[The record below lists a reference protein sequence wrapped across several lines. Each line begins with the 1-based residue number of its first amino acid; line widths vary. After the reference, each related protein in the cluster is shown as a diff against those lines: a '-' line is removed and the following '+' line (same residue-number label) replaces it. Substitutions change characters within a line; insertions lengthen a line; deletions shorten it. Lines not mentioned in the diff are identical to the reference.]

1 MNKFLSVSLILTIP
15 LITEA
20 QKKNFTFDQLF
31 RGQFP
36 EIFKSLPEI
45 EKWTDDD
52 HYIEVRTDERG
63 AKTTWSVNARDG
75 KATPYTGDVDDEGTI
90 TVSDAENITFSPD
103 KKYVA
108 YTKHND
114 LYLMEVATHKE
125 TRLTNDG
132 SETIK
137 NGYASWLYYEEI
149 LGRASKYKAFWWSPD
164 SKQIAY
170 MRFDD
175 SKVPVFPIYVADGQ
189 HGYLEKERYP
199 KAGDPNPTAKIGI
212 VTIGSTATTWTN
224 FDTTT
229 DKYFGTPY
237 WSPGSEL
244 IVQWMNR
251 EQDSLLLY
259 HINKTNGAKTLIY
272 TEAQPTWIAL
282 DEDERFYFLSGNN
295 GFILKSDKD
304 GWENLYLYDLNGKL
318 LSQLTNGNFWNTGV
332 LAVDEKGKQVFFK
345 SRKENS
351 ARFDVYKASF
361 NGKNVTR
368 LSFGNYSHDEVS
380 VSPTGK
386 YFITTYSNLAAPP
399 AMALVDGKG
408 KIVRQLGDVKG
419 SDFDNY
425 ALAETKLTTVKSSDG
440 IFDLPVSITYPV
452 NFDST
457 KKYPVWIT
465 IYGGPDAGTVF
476 DRWKPS
482 GGLTQWW
489 AQEGIIQ
496 VSMDNRSS
504 GHFGKKGMNYI
515 YKQLGK
521 WEIEDYITCA
531 KWIRSQPWADAT
543 KVGISGGSF
552 GGYMSCMA
560 LTYGAGVFTH
570 GIASYS
576 VTDWKLYDTHYTERF
591 MNKPE
596 DNPQGYKNTAVLTY
610 VNRYKGLLRIVHG
623 TTDDNVHMQNSL
635 QLINALEDRGKH
647 FELMIY
653 PNQRHGI
660 QGGKAYHNFVE
671 TCRFIYEN
679 MLNEPLPREFSE

>member
-1 MNKFLSVSLILTIP
+1 MNKFLSVSLIIIVP

-20 QKKNFTFDQLF
+20 QKKSFTFDQLF
-31 RGQFP
+31 RGNFP
-36 EIFKSLPEI
+36 AIFNALPEI
-45 EKWTDDD
+45 EGWVDDD

-63 AKTTWSVNARDG
+63 SKTSWSVNVRDG
-75 KATPYTGDVDDEGTI
+75 KAVAYTGDDNDEGSV
-90 TVSDAENITFSPD
+90 TVADAENITFSPD

-108 YTKHND
+108 YTKKND
-114 LYLMEVATHKE
+114 LYVMDAATHKE
-125 TRLTNDG
+125 TRLTTDG
-132 SETIK
+132 SDVIK

-149 LGRASKYKAFWWSPD
+149 LGRRSKHKAFWWSPD

-212 VTIGSTATTWTN
+212 INIGSAVTTWTD
-224 FDTTT
+224 FDTTV
-229 DKYFGTPY
+229 DKYLGTPY

-259 HINKTNGAKTLIY
+259 HINKSNGSKTLIY
-272 TEAQPTWIAL
+272 TETQPTWVQL

-304 GWENLYLYDLNGKL
+304 GWENLYLYDLDGNL

-332 LAVDEKGKQVFFK
+332 LAVDEKNKQVYFK

-361 NGKNVTR
+361 NGGNVKR
-368 LSFGNYSHDEVS
+368 LSFGNYSHDV
-380 VSPTGK
+380 VQMSPTGK
-386 YFITTYSNLAAPP
+386 YFITSYSNLTSPP
-399 AMALVDGKG
+399 AMALVDSKG
-408 KIVRQLGDVKG
+408 KIVRQLGNVKG
-419 SDFDNY
+419 PEFDNY
-425 ALAETKLTTVKSSDG
+425 QLAQTKLITVRSSDDA
-440 IFDLPVSITYPV
+440 FNLPVSITYPL

-496 VSMDNRSS
+496 VSMDNRVS
-504 GHFGKKGMNYI
+504 GHFGKKGMNYS

-521 WEIEDYITCA
+521 WEIDDYVTCA
-531 KWIRSQPWADAT
+531 KWIRSQPWADAA
-543 KVGISGGSF
+543 KIGISGGSF
-552 GGYMSCMA
+552 GGYITCMA
-560 LTYGAGVFTH
+560 LTYGADVFTH

-576 VTDWKLYDTHYTERF
+576 VTDWSLYDTHYTERF
-591 MNKPE
+591 MNKPQ
-596 DNPQGYKNTAVLTY
+596 DNPEGYKKTSVMTY
-610 VNRYKGLLRIVHG
+610 VDRYKGLLRIVHG

-647 FELMIY
+647 FELMMY

-660 QGGKAYHNFVE
+660 QGGKAYHNFME